1 MFSIKIDITNLY
13 FVQLRSDLMEI
24 SLKKEQLTHIYGNKV
39 HNMLYPMNSCG
50 MTQKAVYDKQEILV
64 IVLEMEKY
72 KM

>member
-13 FVQLRSDLMEI
+13 FGQLRSDLMEI
-24 SLKKEQLTHIYGNKV
+24 SHKKEQLTHIYGNKV
-39 HNMLYPMNSCG
+39 NNMRHSMNSCG

-64 IVLEMEKY
+64 IVLEMERY